1 MAVLQRLLVALDCS
15 AAASAARD
23 LAIDCARAF
32 GGELIFLAVVDRG
45 LAIAEMSAP
54 SGASYDLVA
63 VLETD
68 ARTVLDEATSRAR
81 AANVRSS
88 TLLMDGRPGPPIV
101 ACARLEHADGI
112 VMGTAGMRGLERAFF
127 GSTAASVL
135 RATCQPTMVV
145 HGPDDPV
152 RVVLTSF
159 ARIFVACDDSEP
171 ADAACDFA
179 IDLAAQSGASL
190 VFGTVLETGDL
201 IDTSAMYGYDS
212 EPLARDLRT
221 AAIARLETLTRAA
234 MARGVTACRAIVEN
248 TVVRATSEND
258 DTSLAVIAAAN
269 EHGANLIVIGSHGR
283 RGIRRLLLGSVAERV
298 VSRGTLPTV
307 VIRSAVS
314 SSTVSQNS
322 STFGGDD
329 LAVETTSMA
338 ANHL

>member
-88 TLLMDGRPGPPIV
+88 TLLMDGRPGPTIV

-127 GSTAASVL
+127 GSTAASV
-135 RATCQPTMVV
+135 
-145 HGPDDPV
+145 G
-152 RVVLTSF
+152 
-159 ARIFVACDDSEP
+159 
-171 ADAACDFA
+171 
-179 IDLAAQSGASL
+179 
-190 VFGTVLETGDL
+190 
-201 IDTSAMYGYDS
+201 
-212 EPLARDLRT
+212 
-221 AAIARLETLTRAA
+221 
-234 MARGVTACRAIVEN
+234 
-248 TVVRATSEND
+248 
-258 DTSLAVIAAAN
+258 
-269 EHGANLIVIGSHGR
+269 
-283 RGIRRLLLGSVAERV
+283 
-298 VSRGTLPTV
+298 
-307 VIRSAVS
+307 
-314 SSTVSQNS
+314 
-322 STFGGDD
+322 
-329 LAVETTSMA
+329 
-338 ANHL
+338 HLKYCYL